1 MLAIRP
7 FKAIIGAI
15 TAILVAI
22 VLMQPAYA
30 QASSG
35 ELIEDTEHTYL
46 GQITEVIKTEKRT
59 VITGLETEV
68 QTLSVR
74 LIDGSYKGKVVEV
87 RNDYAPLKEG
97 DKLYIRHTVRWEDG
111 VETFYAGEPYRLPF
125 LFWITVA
132 FIVLTIIFGGMQG
145 VRGLVSL
152 FGSLAL
158 IVYVLLPGIS
168 SGFSPLL
175 IALGVSSLII
185 ILGSYVTHGFTKTTS
200 SAVIGMIITVIVT
213 GLLSY
218 YSVYGLNMTGFE
230 TEEAVFLN
238 IKTAGAIDF
247 RGLLLGGILIGLLG
261 VLYDV
266 AIGQAVT
273 VEELSR
279 FAPHASRKAVY
290 LRAVRIGR
298 EHIGALVNTLAIAY
312 VGASLPLLL
321 LLYVSAVDVVPLL
334 NREMFAAEIVR
345 TMIGSIGLVL
355 AVPITTLFA
364 VTMLIKKH
372 TDSPELTQKQNELL
386 KSFEGHG
393 HSHGHNHGSAGVP
406 HVHTDTCRHK

>member
-1 MLAIRP
+1 MMNIRCFRTFTLILATLAIVSVFLP
-7 FKAIIGAI
+7 QKSVKA
-15 TAILVAI
+15 
-22 VLMQPAYA
+22 
-30 QASSG
+30 G
-35 ELIEDTEHTYL
+35 ELIEDTEFSYL
-46 GQITEVIKTEKRT
+46 GEITEIITTEKRI
-59 VITGLETEV
+59 VITGLESEV
-68 QTLSVR
+68 QTLKVR
-74 LIDGSYKGKVVEV
+74 IIEGKREGDIVEV
-87 RNDYAPLKEG
+87 RNDYAPLDVG
-97 DKLYIRHTVRWEDG
+97 DKLYIRHIIRWEDG
-111 VETFYAGEPYRLPF
+111 VEIFYAGEPYRLPF
-125 LFWITVA
+125 LFGITLA
-132 FIVLTIIFGGMQG
+132 FIVLTIVFGGIQG
-145 VRGLVSL
+145 VRGIVSL

-168 SGFSPLL
+168 NGLSPLL

-185 ILGSYVTHGFTKTTS
+185 ILGSYITHGFTKTTS
-200 SAVIGMIITVIVT
+200 SAVIGMILTVIVT
-213 GLLSY
+213 GVLSY

-279 FAPHASRKAVY
+279 FAPHAHRRAVY
-290 LRAVRIGR
+290 MRAVRIGR

-321 LLYVSAVDVVPLL
+321 LLYVSSVYIIPLL

-345 TMIGSIGLVL
+345 TMVGSIGLVL
-355 AVPITTLFA
+355 AVPITTFIA
-364 VTMLIKKH
+364 VVMLIKKH
-372 TDSPELTQKQNELL
+372 EGTSEITRAQNELL
-386 KSFEGHG
+386 KSFDGHGHG
-393 HSHGHNHGSAGVP
+393 HSH
-406 HVHTDTCRHK
+406 VHIDADGQAHH

>member
-1 MLAIRP
+1 MACIALIALILP
-7 FKAIIGAI
+7 FGAR
-15 TAILVAI
+15 
-22 VLMQPAYA
+22 
-30 QASSG
+30 ASSG
-35 ELIEDTEHTYL
+35 ELIEDAEHTYL
-46 GQITEVIKTEKRT
+46 GKITEVLKTEKRT
-59 VITGLETEV
+59 VISGLEAEV
-68 QTLSVR
+68 QTLKVE
-74 LIDGSYKGKVVEV
+74 LIDGSKKGSIVEV
-87 RNDYAPLKEG
+87 RNDYAPLEKG
-97 DKLYIRHTVRWEDG
+97 DKLYIRHVVRWEDG
-111 VETFYAGEPYRLPF
+111 FETYYAGEPYRLPF
-125 LFWITVA
+125 LFWITLA
-132 FIVLTIIFGGMQG
+132 FIVLTIVFGGMQG

-168 SGFSPLL
+168 AGLSPLL
-175 IALGVSSLII
+175 ITLGVSSLII

-200 SAVIGMIITVIVT
+200 SAVIGMILTVIVT
-213 GLLSY
+213 GILSY

-279 FAPHASRKAVY
+279 FAPHASRRAVY

-321 LLYVSAVDVVPLL
+321 LLYISAVDVVPLL

-345 TMIGSIGLVL
+345 TMVGSIGLVL
-355 AVPITTLFA
+355 AVPITTLIA

-372 TDSPELTQKQNELL
+372 TDTPELTRQQNELL

-393 HSHGHNHGSAGVP
+393 HSHGHSHGGVGSS
-406 HVHTDTCRHK
+406 HVHSDACRHE

>member
-1 MLAIRP
+1 MACMALIALILP
-7 FKAIIGAI
+7 FGAK
-15 TAILVAI
+15 
-22 VLMQPAYA
+22 
-30 QASSG
+30 ASSG

-46 GQITEVIKTEKRT
+46 GKITEVLKTEKRT
-59 VITGLETEV
+59 VITGLEAEV
-68 QTLSVR
+68 QTLSVE
-74 LIDGSYKGKVVEV
+74 LIDGSKKGSIVEV
-87 RNDYAPLKEG
+87 RNDYAPLEKG
-97 DKLYIRHTVRWEDG
+97 DKLYIRHVVRWEDG
-111 VETFYAGEPYRLPF
+111 FETYYAGEPYRLPF
-125 LFWITVA
+125 LFWITLA
-132 FIVLTIIFGGMQG
+132 FIALTIVFGGMQG

-168 SGFSPLL
+168 AGLSPLF
-175 IALGVSSLII
+175 IALSVSSLII
-185 ILGSYVTHGFTKTTS
+185 ILGSYVTHGFNKTTS
-200 SAVIGMIITVIVT
+200 SAVVGMILTVIVT
-213 GLLSY
+213 GILSY

-279 FAPHASRKAVY
+279 FAPHASRRAVY

-321 LLYVSAVDVVPLL
+321 LLYVSAVDVIPLL

-345 TMIGSIGLVL
+345 TMVGSIGLVL
-355 AVPITTLFA
+355 AVPITTLIA

-372 TDSPELTQKQNELL
+372 TDTPELTRQQNELL

-393 HSHGHNHGSAGVP
+393 HSHGHSHGGVGSS
-406 HVHTDTCRHK
+406 HVHSDACRHE